1 MDYLVRL
8 RRAAVRIKEL
18 ESKALEAEQART
30 EPIAVVGMSCRLPG
44 GAADLESFWQALKD
58 GADEIG
64 EIPADRW
71 PADATP
77 PDQPST
83 RWAGL
88 LPASA
93 IDGVDAPFFGIA
105 PREAASMDPQQ
116 RLVLEVAYE
125 ALEDAGHLPEQ
136 LKGSRTGVMLGVS
149 SAEYQHHVF
158 SAGPSHLDAY
168 SLTGTMLSAAAGRL
182 SYVLGL
188 EGPSLSVDTACSSSL
203 VAIHLA
209 CQSLRNGESALAL
222 AGGVNVI
229 VIPTGMQLLAQ
240 MQAISPDGRCKTFD
254 ARANGYVRAEGCGIV
269 VLKRLSDAQRDGD
282 RVWAL
287 IRGSAVNQDGRS
299 SGLTA
304 PNVLSQAALLRTAL
318 ASAGVSPSQVGYVET
333 HGTGTSL
340 GDPIEVEAL
349 KAVVGAPR
357 PDGSTCALGAVKTNV
372 GHLEAAA
379 GAAGLI
385 KAVLALNHETIPRNL
400 HFDTLNPR
408 ISLESTSLV
417 IPVEELPWKAGGA
430 PRIAGVSSFGI
441 TGTNAHVVL
450 EEAPRYAAATAGE
463 ASAVLLPLSAKS
475 PEALKALAQAYAS
488 HLARA
493 PAEDTASIRDIAY
506 TASVRRSHHEHRLA
520 LVGGS
525 LEALRAS
532 LDAFLR
538 DEAHACLAQGRAEP
552 GPRPRLVFVYP
563 GQGSQWVGMGRALLD
578 EEPVFRAAMDAC
590 DQAIQ
595 REAGF
600 SLLEELR
607 DGASASRLE
616 RIDVVQPALFA
627 MEVALSTLWRS
638 WGVHPDA
645 VVGHSMGE
653 VAAAHVAGVL
663 SLEDGARIVCRRSRL
678 LRRLSGQGAMAL
690 VGLSLDRAEEA
701 LSGYEDRLSVAV
713 SNSERSSV
721 LSGDPGA
728 LDEVLA
734 RLSHANVFCKRV
746 KVDVASHSPQVDP
759 LRSELLDALSGLAP
773 SAATLPVYSTVTG
786 RAREGAGFGPEY
798 WVENLRRPV
807 RFSQAVQRLI
817 ADGHALFLEVSPHP
831 ILLPALE
838 EGLDVGG
845 QSGAAL
851 PSLRRGEE
859 ERRNL
864 LESLGALYTR
874 GYPVEWRR
882 LYPNGGRCVRLPTYP
897 WQRQRLWIE
906 VARGSTAVRGA
917 VDTGHPLLGAQLPVA
932 GAGAVFEAVLGPSL
946 DDHRVFGEPVVPAT
960 AMLELARAAATRQP
974 GSGRARVKALEL
986 TVPLVLPASGELRV
1000 QVVMS
1005 DVPAGSAAVGVY
1017 SQAASAP
1024 AGEAWTLHARGH
1036 VEPLPTVAEPPAL
1049 DLAEARARCSAAV
1062 DVAALYAAW
1071 RDLGLD
1077 YGPAFQGITALWQ
1090 GEGEAVARV
1099 GLPAEASG
1107 SALADTACGVPP
1119 ALLDAALQALSAAM
1133 PLQAKG
1139 HVYLPV
1145 EVGEFTAWQPGATAS
1160 WVYAR
1165 GTSAPG
1171 PEAEVLSG
1179 DVTVLDERG
1188 GVLASVRGVRLK
1200 RADENALRRPRSP
1213 VPRSSL
1219 YQVAWREAAPAP
1231 DVKTPSGAWLLLAEG
1246 SALGDAVAAR
1256 LRSAGAQCTTLALH
1270 QDAALRGG
1278 ELRAT
1283 ASRVGEALGR
1293 AVAAAAEAR
1302 PQPLEGVVCLW
1313 GTSAATEAGRSP
1325 ADAAEALAAAG
1336 LAVAQALARQGA
1348 KVPSRLWWVT
1358 EGAQAVRRGEQ
1369 VAAQLA
1375 PLWGLG
1381 RVVMQE
1387 HPDLGCTLLDLE
1399 PGAEDAVEALWS
1411 EITRAD
1417 EENQVAWRS
1426 GKRLAARLVEA
1437 PAAAALAVPDAAS
1450 YRVEI
1455 AQRGLLEQL
1464 RVVAAD
1470 RRAPAAGEIEIEVTA
1485 SGLNFRDV
1493 LSALGMYPGEA
1504 GPLGSECAGTV
1515 TAAGQGVE
1523 DLAPGDAVIAL
1534 APGALSRFVT
1544 VDARL
1549 AIRQP
1554 AGLSAAQAAT
1564 VPVAFVTALYAL
1576 REVGRLQPGERVLI
1590 HAAAG
1595 GVGMAAVQIA
1605 QWLGAEVLATAS
1617 PPKWAAVQGMGV
1629 RHVASSR
1636 TLAFVDD
1643 CRAATQGAGVD
1654 VVLNSLSGAFVDA
1667 SAALLSP
1674 NGRFLELGRTDV
1686 RSAAAMTA
1694 AYPGIDY
1701 RVVDV
1706 CDVGPDHI
1714 QQMLR
1719 DIAGGLASGHLRP
1732 LPVRSFAMTDAESA
1746 FRWMAQARHTG
1757 KVALLPA
1764 PVAPAPAI
1772 PGSSTVL
1779 ITGGLG
1785 ALGLHVARWLWE
1797 EHHVQHLVLAGRRAP
1812 EGDRL
1817 AVVEALRAAGTRV
1830 TVAQADVAD
1839 AAQVKALLDAIP
1851 EELPLRGVIH
1861 AAGVLDDGVLSQ
1873 QDAERFA
1880 AALAPKVRGAWN
1892 LHEQTRHVPL
1902 AFFVLFSSAASL
1914 LGPSGQSSYAAANAF
1929 LDMLAHARRAEGL
1942 PAHSLNWGPWSGTGM
1957 AAEMDPLKQAR
1968 LARRGIRGLAPE
1980 QALALLGQALARPE
1994 PELCALLLDVLALRQ
2009 ELSSG
2014 PVPPLWRA
2022 LVAPHGGRAQ
2032 ARAAGGWAEQLG
2044 ALAPAARAAEVE
2056 AAVRAEVAKVLSL
2069 GSAADVRTG
2078 RPFKELGLDSLMAVE
2093 LRNALA
2099 ARLRVRLPAT
2109 LAFDHPTVEAMTRY
2123 LLDLLSPDRE
2133 SAKPAQPS
2141 APVALEEPIAIVGI
2155 GCRFPGGVRDP
2166 EGFWRLLDEGVD
2178 AVEEVPKDRWDIDAF
2193 YDPDPDAAG
2202 KTISRWGGFLS
2213 TVDEF
2218 DPGFFDV
2225 PPWEA
2230 ASLDPQ
2236 LRLLLEVSWEALE
2249 RAGQTLERLAGSD
2262 TGVYMGICSSE
2273 YPSFAD
2279 GRAEAVDPHVFLGT
2293 AHSTGVGRLSYWLGL
2308 KGPNMPVNTA
2318 CSSSLVAV
2326 HLACQALRAG
2336 ECSLALAGGVNL
2348 ILTPRGAICF
2358 SKMRAL
2364 SPTGRCRAFSADAD
2378 GFVRSEGCGVVVLK
2392 RLSDARRDG
2401 DPIAAVIRGS
2411 AVNQDGRSN
2420 GLTAPSGPSQE
2431 AVIRRALAQ
2440 AGVPPAA
2447 VGYVEA
2453 HGTGTP
2459 LGDPIEVQALAKVLG
2474 EGRAGNEP
2482 VVLGS
2487 VKTNLGH
2494 TEAAAGVAAL
2504 IKTALAL
2511 QHRRIPRSL
2520 HFTSPNPHVPW
2531 ETLPVTVATAS
2542 VPWAANGAGRIAGV
2556 SSFGFGGTNAHVV
2569 LEAAPDL
2576 EPRQEDAPR
2585 RPLHVLAL
2593 SSKAPEALREQI
2605 ERYAEHLVSHPEQ
2618 SLADLCY
2625 TANTGRSGFA
2635 HRWAAAAETPEQMV
2649 AALRAAGAVLA
2660 TAAPPQLQ
2668 DGEPS
2673 RRPKVAFLFTGQGS
2687 QHAGMGRELYETQPV
2702 FREALDRCDAL
2713 LRPLRERSLLSV
2725 LYPKEGEP
2733 GLLHETA
2740 WAQPALFAV
2749 EYALA
2754 ELWRSWGVTPDAVLG
2769 HSVGEYAAACV
2780 AGVFSVEDGLRLMD
2794 VRGQRMQALPEGG
2807 AMASVRASST
2817 RVAAAIEAQADAVS
2831 IAALNGPEQVVIS
2844 GADEAVRA
2852 ACEALGAAGIE
2863 TKRLPVAHAFHSPLV
2878 EPMLADLEQ
2887 AAASAALACPQV
2899 ALVSNVTGGL
2909 VTRELMTAS
2918 YWRRHAREPVRFADG
2933 IAALH
2938 AEGIELFLE
2947 IGPRPTL
2954 LGLGEACSP
2963 DARAAWLPSLCPGQG
2978 DWPTIVKSL
2987 CHLYRSGARVDWDGF
3002 DLPYRRR
3009 RVDAPTYPF
3018 RRSRFWISAAAHESG
3033 PPPAPRHAVDGAAPA
3048 PELPE
3053 AASCP
3058 APDGGATLP
3067 GAPERGARLL
3077 EEIRELFAGFF
3088 ALPAA
3093 EVQADRSVLEMGL
3106 DSLGLFR
3113 FRKVIEQRF
3122 QVTIPLS
3129 AFYEE
3134 AANLER
3140 IASLID
3146 RTLPPEPAA
3155 VVEDRRPPPS
3165 PSSAG
3170 RAQPCSPLP
3179 PQEPVAP
3186 STLRTGD
3193 EAGSAVE
3200 RIVLEQL
3207 ALLRPQRQGPE
3218 ASGAVERIVL
3228 EQLALLRQAHD
3239 GAGVGAP
3246 AGAAC
3251 PLPPPPSSGDAPAR
3265 LAPRPTR
3272 EEQAPR
3278 PAATAPRREGDPAT
3292 FVPYRPIR
3300 TAREPERDAKK
3311 TAFVEALV
3319 RELTARTQGSKRLTE
3334 EHRTALANNRAVAG
3348 FRSSWKEMIYPIHA
3362 VRAEGSRIWDVDGNE
3377 YIDVTMGFGVYLLGH
3392 APAFVVAAVIE
3403 ELRRGAPI
3411 GPMTELP
3418 SQVAKLIIEATGVE
3432 RVAFYNSGTE
3442 AVMVALRLARS
3453 ITGRSKVALFGGSF
3467 HGSFD
3472 GVLAMP
3478 GLDGPSSGAVPM
3490 APGTTAAMVSDVMVL
3505 DYGAPDALEAIRRCG
3520 GELAAVLVEPVQS
3533 RRLDLQPRSFLHELR
3548 RITTESGAALIFDE
3562 MINGFRIGRGGAQA
3576 HFGVRADL
3584 VTYGKVIGGG
3594 MPIGVVAGTRRFMDA
3609 VDGGPWRFGDDSY
3622 PRVRNTFVAGTFCHH
3637 PSAMAAARQVL
3648 LHLEREGDGLQER
3661 LTRRTAELVAEL
3673 NDHCER
3679 TGAPVRLVHFGS
3691 VFRFQLKGDW
3701 ELLFYRLLCKGIYVW
3716 EGRNCFL
3723 STAHSEEDIH
3733 RLVAAVK
3740 QSIDEMMAAGFAPA
3754 PASVPPEQPGHDSAA
3769 TAAGPAV
3776 YPMSSAQQRVYVLS
3790 QTEAGERAYHVI
3802 GAQEIVGALDEAR
3815 VVACFRTLM
3824 QRHEVLRTG
3833 FDLREGG
3840 QLVQCVYPSV
3850 ELDVTREQGSDIDA
3864 WLRQLNRPFALSRPP
3879 LFRVGLL
3886 EVGENRRILA
3896 IVLHHLLVDG
3906 LSDAILL
3913 QEFALLYRG
3922 AALSAAPRQCH
3933 EHAAWEQEFLRSEA
3947 WAAQLRYW
3955 EERLS
3960 GELPRLA
3967 LCTDFPRPRVRRFEG
3982 AEVCLDHPAQPLR
3995 RRAQERG
4002 TSLYMLLFAA
4012 YHALLQRLTGQCD
4025 LVIGTAHNARQ
4036 RGGFDEAVGM
4046 FANVLPLRVS
4056 IAEDATFVELLGE
4069 VKRRCLEA
4077 YEHQD
4082 VPFETLV
4089 QRMKAGG
4096 DPSRNPLFDAMFSYE
4111 RADERRIRLPGL
4123 EINELRRPSEE
4134 APFDLY
4140 LDIVETRG
4148 VLRVRFEYSTALWR
4162 RETVERY
4169 AAYFRNLLGEIEGD
4183 LARSTAEA
4191 PRRRVGELSL
4201 LTAEERRELLVAWND
4216 TSTAYPRGLAVHEVF
4231 EAQAE
4236 RTPDAI
4242 AAEHGEQQLSYREL
4256 NRRANQLARHLRT
4269 LGVGPE
4275 VMVGLC
4281 VERSVEML
4289 VGLLGILKAGGAYV
4303 PLDPTYPRERL
4314 AFMMSDAALPVL
4326 LTHSALAGAVPRS
4339 SATVVCLDAFAVATP
4354 RESAENLGGGQGGE
4368 RLAYVMYTS
4377 GSTGRPKGVCV
4388 PHRAVVRLACATSY
4402 IRITPSDVLLQL
4414 APISFDASTF
4424 EIWAGLLNGA
4434 RVAIAPHGPI
4444 DLADLGRTLS
4454 RHRVTTLWLTAPLF
4468 HRMVEE
4474 RLDDLRG
4481 LKNLLAGGDALSAPH
4496 VRRALAGLPGCRLI
4510 NGYGPTENTT
4520 FTCCWPVE
4528 AHALVGASVPIGRPI
4543 DNTRVYLLDA
4553 RLQPVPVGAA
4563 GELCTAGDGLAR
4575 GYLGEDALTAER
4587 FVPDPFSG
4595 EPGARLYL
4603 TGDICR
4609 HRADGVIEFLG
4620 RKDHQVKIRGH
4631 RVEPGEIEA
4640 ALQLHPAVQEA
4651 AVVAREDERGDRRL
4665 TAYVVARGGAEPT
4678 ATELRAHLQEM
4689 LPEVMIPAAFE
4700 RLAAMPLDPNGKVDR
4715 EALPAA
4721 APQRR
4726 GRDDDFV
4733 APRTPAEELL
4743 AGLWAEVLG
4752 VDRVGVRDSFF
4763 ALGGHSLSATQLVS
4777 RIRATFGVEL
4787 PLRVLF
4793 DGPTVAELLAYIEA
4807 ARRQGAPAPPPL
4819 ERAGREGELPLSF
4832 AQQRLWF
4839 LDQLKPDSPLYN
4851 IAAALRL
4858 TGPLSAAA
4866 LERSLIEIVRRHE
4879 ALRTTFPAAAGA
4891 ARQVIASEVRFA
4903 LPVIDLGALP
4913 AAAQEDEV
4921 RRRAQADAAR
4931 PFHLGEGPLFR
4942 ATLLR
4947 LSDTAHVLLWT
4958 VHHILCDGWSM
4969 GVFLAE
4975 LSALYAALSAGR
4987 PSPLPELP
4995 IQPADHALWQ
5005 RRWVSGDLLESQL
5018 AYWRRQ
5024 LGGALP
5030 ALELPTDRARR
5041 AVQSYAGASLPVELP
5056 GALCTALRDLCR
5068 RQGVTLFMTLLAAF
5082 KVLLSRYAGQD
5093 DIVVGTPIAGRTQRE
5108 TEGLIGL
5115 FANTLVLRT
5124 DLSGE
5129 PTFVEL
5135 LRRVR
5140 EVTLDAY
5147 AHQDAPFERLVEELA
5162 SARDLSRS
5170 PLFQVVF
5177 VFQNMPLPALS
5188 LGDVSLSLLPVEST
5202 TAKFDLTLSLQ
5213 ETDGVIRG
5221 ELEYSTDL
5229 FDAGT
5234 IARMAG
5240 HLQTLLE
5247 GLAEGPERRIGEL
5260 GLLTAAERR
5269 QLVSEWN
5276 GTGVSY
5282 AEEACLHELFEA
5294 QVERTPEAV
5303 AVVFEGQTL
5312 SYRELNRRANR
5323 LAHRLRSLGVG
5334 PEVLVGLCVER
5345 SVEMVV
5351 GIVSI
5356 LKAGGA
5362 YVPLDPSHPA
5372 ERLGFMLEDAR
5383 PGVLLTHSALAG
5395 RLPEHAVTTLYLDEE
5410 GATLPAACEDNAPSR
5425 ARREHLAY
5433 VMYTSGSTGKPK
5445 GTLVE
5450 HGHVVRLFRA
5460 TETWFGFGERDV
5472 WTLFHSYA
5480 FDFSVWEMWGALLY
5494 GGRLVVVAFE
5504 VSRCPEAFHGLLREQ
5519 GVTVLNQTPSA
5530 FRQLLVA
5537 DGAYAGQPELPLRLV
5552 IFGGEALDVSSL
5564 APWFARH
5571 GEQAP
5576 RLVNMYGITETT
5588 VHVTYL
5594 PLSPRDAGGAGGS
5607 PIGRPLPDLQA
5618 YVLDRAG
5625 ALLPIGVA
5633 GELYVGG
5640 PGLARGY
5647 LNRPELTAERF
5658 IADPFNAS
5666 PGGRLYRTGD
5676 RCRWLPDGTL
5686 EYLGRADHQ
5695 VKVRGHRVE
5704 LGEIEGA
5711 LRQHPAVR
5719 EAIVDARE
5727 DTPGDRQLVAYVVPR
5742 GDVGH
5747 ELSSCVLREHL
5758 VQKLPA
5764 HMVPSA
5770 FILLDALPL
5779 SIHGKLDRKALPAPH
5794 RRDTTRVYVAPRTPA
5809 EELLAEIWSEVLR
5822 LDRVGI
5828 DDPFFEIGGDSIRSL
5843 QVSTR
5848 ARTAGLPL
5856 SVQQLFQHT
5865 TIRALSHAL
5874 SETEGERADAHDLKV
5889 DPFALISAEDRARL
5903 PAGVE
5908 DAYPLAALQ
5917 AGMIYHSE
5925 YSPASAMYHDVFSL
5939 HLEAELDPSTL
5950 KASLAELSARHPV
5963 LRTSFDLVHYSQ
5975 PLQLVHEAAEI
5986 PLSVEDLGALPE
5998 EVRQARLD
6006 ALFEEEKRRPFLWSE
6021 APLLRF
6027 SLYRRGDR
6035 DQQLMMSFHHS
6046 ILDGWSAASLL
6057 AELLHRFAALAG
6069 GAARQRGGVIHAFR
6083 EFVALER
6090 ETLASAEAAQYW
6102 QLYLADA
6109 TCSYLPR
6116 LASAG
6121 QGGADESAPRVV
6133 GVPISAETS
6142 AALKVLASA
6151 AGVPIKS
6158 VLLAAHLRVMSLLC
6172 GQPDVVTGLVVNG
6185 RPEMRD
6191 ADRALGLFLNT
6202 VPFRQAVCHATWLDL
6217 ARDVFANERRMLP
6230 YRRYPLAHLQRHGTP
6245 LFASAFNFTHFHVYD
6260 GLDVLGVA
6268 RFKDGRFF
6276 EHTNLALTAHFSL
6289 SLGRSDVELQ
6299 LLFGAPDIS
6308 SAQIEA
6314 IAGYYARTLEAMARA
6329 PSAPPGAASLLS
6341 SEERCQL
6348 LSEWNDITVS
6358 YCEPACLHELF
6369 EAQVERTPDA
6379 VAVVFGEQGLTYRA
6393 LDRRANQL
6401 ANHLRALGVGP
6412 ESRVGLHAERSLD
6425 MVVGILGI
6433 LKAGGAYVPLDPIYP
6448 EDRLGFMM
6456 ADAALSVVLTQERL
6470 ISSLADSSAR
6480 VLVLDSGWDQSG
6492 APSDERPRSGAAPEN
6507 LAYAMYTSGSTG
6519 RPKGVLVTHANVV
6532 RLLRATQR
6540 WFNFSERD
6548 VWTMFHSFAFDVSVW
6563 EMWGALL
6570 HGGRLVVVSFEDSR
6584 APDALHR
6591 LLRRERVTV
6600 LCQTPSA
6607 FRQLVEFDA
6616 SSPASQQLGLRAVIL
6631 AGEAIDLQSLRP
6643 WFKRHG
6649 DERPQLVNMYGI
6661 TETTVYT
6668 TYRPLRQADVDGASS
6683 SPIGRPLPDMQVY
6696 VLDPRQQL
6704 LPVGV
6709 PGELYV
6715 GGAGVARGY
6724 LNRPELSAERFIANP
6739 FVEQP
6744 GARLYR
6750 TGDVGRWLPDGTL
6763 EYLGRLDHQIKLHG
6777 YRIEPGEIEAALE
6790 QHPDVQQAVVLA
6802 WQDAPG
6808 DERLV
6813 AYVVTRQGAAPPEG
6827 ELRGWVR
6834 NRVPEYMVPSA
6845 FVRLAAIPLSPNGK
6859 IDREA
6864 LPAPSCA
6871 RPEQQG
6877 VFIAPRTPTEELL
6890 AGLFAEVLHLDR
6902 VGALDDFFELGGH
6915 SLSAIQLVARLRSS
6929 SGVELPLRALFEA
6942 RTVERL
6948 ACVIEALMDAH
6959 KVEEFIL

>member
-1 MDYLVRL
+1 MGSVDVDYLVRL

-30 EPIAVVGMSCRLPG
+30 EPIAVVGMSCRFPG

-58 GADEIG
+58 GTDEIG
-64 EIPADRW
+64 EIPTDRW

-93 IDGVDAPFFGIA
+93 IDGMDAPFFGIA

-136 LKGSRTGVMLGVS
+136 LNGSRTGVMLGVS
-149 SAEYQHHVF
+149 SADYQHRLF
-158 SAGPSHLDAY
+158 SAGPAHLDAY
-168 SLTGTMLSAAAGRL
+168 AATGTMLSAAAGRL

-229 VIPTGMQLLAQ
+229 VIPTGMHLLAQ

-379 GAAGLI
+379 GVAGLI
-385 KAVLALNHETIPRNL
+385 KAVLALKHETIPRNL

-450 EEAPRYAAATAGE
+450 EEAPRYAAAPAGE

-493 PAEDTASIRDIAY
+493 PAEDTASIGDIAY
-506 TASVRRSHHEHRLA
+506 TASVRRGHHEHRLA

-538 DEAHACLAQGRAEP
+538 DETHACLAQGRAEP

-590 DQAIQ
+590 DHAIQ

-607 DGASASRLE
+607 AGASASRLE

-734 RLSHANVFCKRV
+734 RLSQANVFCKRV

-773 SAATLPVYSTVTG
+773 GAATLPIYSTVTG

-960 AMLELARAAATRQP
+960 VMLELARAAATRQP

-986 TVPLVLPASGELRV
+986 TVPLVLPASGELRM

-1005 DVPAGSAAVGVY
+1005 DAPAGSAAVGVY

-1036 VEPLPTVAEPPAL
+1036 VEPLPTDAEPPAL

-1099 GLPAEASG
+1099 GLPAGASG

-1133 PLQAKG
+1133 PLLAKG

-1145 EVGEFTAWQPGATAS
+1145 EVGEFTAWQPGATAF

-1188 GVLASVRGVRLK
+1188 GVLADVRGVRLK

-1293 AVAAAAEAR
+1293 AVAAAAEAGR
-1302 PQPLEGVVCLW
+1302 QPLEGVVCLW

-1348 KVPSRLWWVT
+1348 KVLSRLWWVT

-1515 TAAGQGVE
+1515 TAAGAGVE
-1523 DLAPGDAVIAL
+1523 DLAPGDAVLAL
-1534 APGALSRFVT
+1534 APGAFSRFVT

-1617 PPKWAAVQGMGV
+1617 PPKWAAVRGMGV

-1694 AYPGIDY
+1694 AYPGISY
-1701 RVVDV
+1701 RVLDV

-1732 LPVRSFAMTDAESA
+1732 LPVRSFATTDAESA

-1764 PVAPAPAI
+1764 PVAPAPAV
-1772 PGSSTVL
+1772 PASSTVL

-1817 AVVEALRAAGTRV
+1817 AAVEALRAAGARV

-1873 QDAERFA
+1873 QNAERFA
-1880 AALAPKVRGAWN
+1880 AALSPKVRGAWN
-1892 LHEQTRHVPL
+1892 LHEQTRHAPL

-1914 LGPSGQSSYAAANAF
+1914 LGPPGQSSYAAANAF

-1957 AAEMDPLKQAR
+1957 AAGMDPLKQAR

-1994 PELCALLLDVLALRQ
+1994 PELCALLLDALALRQ

-2056 AAVRAEVAKVLSL
+2056 AAVRAEVAKVLAL

-2109 LAFDHPTVEAMTRY
+2109 LAFDHPTVESMTRY

-2133 SAKPAQPS
+2133 SARPAQPS
-2141 APVALEEPIAIVGI
+2141 APAALEEPIAIVGI
-2155 GCRFPGGVRDP
+2155 GCRFPGGARDP
-2166 EGFWRLLDEGVD
+2166 ESFWRLLDEGVD

-2431 AVIRRALAQ
+2431 AVIRRALTQ

-2474 EGRAGNEP
+2474 EGRAGDEP

-2531 ETLPVTVATAS
+2531 ETLPVRVATAS
-2542 VPWAANGAGRIAGV
+2542 VPWAANGAARIAGV

-2576 EPRQEDAPR
+2576 EPRQEEAPR

-2593 SSKAPEALREQI
+2593 SSKAPEALREQV

-2649 AALRAAGAVLA
+2649 AALKAAGAVLA
-2660 TAAPPQLQ
+2660 TAAPAQLQ
-2668 DGEPS
+2668 DGEPP
-2673 RRPKVAFLFTGQGS
+2673 RRPKVALLFTGQGS

-2725 LYPKEGEP
+2725 LYPKKGEP
-2733 GLLHETA
+2733 DLLHETA

-2807 AMASVRASST
+2807 AMASVRASSA

-2831 IAALNGPEQVVIS
+2831 IAALNGPEHVVIS

-2852 ACEALGAAGIE
+2852 ACEALCAAGIE

-2987 CHLYRSGARVDWDGF
+2987 CHLYRSGVRVDWDGF
-3002 DLPYRRR
+3002 DLPYLRR

-3018 RRSRFWISAAAHESG
+3018 RRSRFWISAAAQESG
-3033 PPPAPRHAVDGAAPA
+3033 PPPAPRHAADGAAPA
-3048 PELPE
+3048 PELAE

-3067 GAPERGARLL
+3067 GAPERGTRLL
-3077 EEIRELFAGFF
+3077 EEIREVFAGFF

-3093 EVQADRSVLEMGL
+3093 EVQTDRSVLEMGL

-3155 VVEDRRPPPS
+3155 VVEARRPPPP

-3170 RAQPCSPLP
+3170 RAQPCSPFP

-3207 ALLRPQRQGPE
+3207 ALLRPQRQGAE

-3251 PLPPPPSSGDAPAR
+3251 LLPPPPSSGDAPAR

-3278 PAATAPRREGDPAT
+3278 PAAAAPRREGDPAT
-3292 FVPYRPIR
+3292 FVPYRPIQ

-3319 RELTARTQGSKRLTE
+3319 RELTARTQGSKHLTE
-3334 EHRTALANNRAVAG
+3334 EHRAALANNRAVAG

-3392 APAFVVAAVIE
+3392 APAFVVEAVIE

-3490 APGTTAAMVSDVMVL
+3490 APGTTDAMVSDVMVL
-3505 DYGAPDALEAIRRCG
+3505 DYGAPDALEAIRGCG
-3520 GELAAVLVEPVQS
+3520 DELAAVLVEPVQS

-3609 VDGGPWRFGDDSY
+3609 VDGGLWRFGDDSY

-3637 PSAMAAARQVL
+3637 PAAMAAARQVL
-3648 LHLEREGDGLQER
+3648 LHLKREGDGLQER
-3661 LTRRTAELVAEL
+3661 LTRKTAELVAEL
-3673 NDHCER
+3673 NGHCER
-3679 TGAPVRLVHFGS
+3679 AGAPVRLVHFGS

-3723 STAHSEEDIH
+3723 STAHSEEDIR

-3754 PASVPPEQPGHDSAA
+3754 PASVPPEQPGNDSAA
-3769 TAAGPAV
+3769 TAAAPAAGPAV
-3776 YPMSSAQQRVYVLS
+3776 YPMSSAQRRVYVLS

-3824 QRHEVLRTG
+3824 QRHESLRTG
-3833 FDLREGG
+3833 FDLREDG

-3886 EVGENRRILA
+3886 EVGEDRRILA
-3896 IVLHHLLVDG
+3896 LVLHHLLVDG
-3906 LSDAILL
+3906 LSDVILL

-3922 AALSAAPRQCH
+3922 AALTAAPRQCH

-3947 WAAQLRYW
+3947 SAAQLRYW

-3967 LCTDFPRPRVRRFEG
+3967 LCTDFPRPPVRRFEG
-3982 AEVCLDHPAQPLR
+3982 AEVCLEHPAQPLR

-4046 FANVLPLRVS
+4046 FANVLPLRVAIS
-4056 IAEDATFVELLGE
+4056 EDATFVELLDE

-4111 RADERRIRLPGL
+4111 RADERGIRLPGL

-4140 LDIVETRG
+4140 LDIAETRG
-4148 VLRVRFEYSTALWR
+4148 VLRLRFEYSTALWR

-4216 TSTAYPRGLAVHEVF
+4216 TSTAYPRELAVHEAF
-4231 EAQAE
+4231 EAEAE

-4281 VERSVEML
+4281 VERSLEML

-4314 AFMMSDAALPVL
+4314 AFMMSDAALPVV
-4326 LTHSALAGAVPRS
+4326 LTQTSVAGALPRS
-4339 SATVVCLDAFAVATP
+4339 AAAVVCLDACGGVIS
-4354 RESAENLGGGQGGE
+4354 RESAEDLGGRHGGE

-4402 IRITPSDVLLQL
+4402 IRITPSDVVLQF

-4434 RVAIAPHGPI
+4434 RVAIAPPGPV
-4444 DLADLGRTLS
+4444 DLAELGRTLAH
-4454 RHRVTTLWLTAPLF
+4454 HRVTTLWLTAPLF

-4481 LKNLLAGGDALSAPH
+4481 LKNLLAGGDALSALH

-4520 FTCCWPVE
+4520 FTCCWPAE
-4528 AHALVGASVPIGRPI
+4528 ARALVGASVPIGRPI
-4543 DNTRVYLLDA
+4543 DDTRVYLLDA

-4575 GYLGEDALTAER
+4575 GYLHDDALTAAR
-4587 FVPDPFSG
+4587 FVPDPFSS
-4595 EPGARLYL
+4595 EPGARLYR
-4603 TGDICR
+4603 TGDLCR
-4609 HRADGVIEFLG
+4609 YRPDGLIEFLG
-4620 RKDHQVKIRGH
+4620 RADHQVKIRGH
-4631 RVEPGEIEA
+4631 RVELGEIEV
-4640 ALQLHPAVQEA
+4640 ALGRHPAVRAA
-4651 AVVAREDERGDRRL
+4651 AVVAHEDVAGEKRLVAYLVARED
-4665 TAYVVARGGAEPT
+4665 AVPA
-4678 ATELRAHLQEM
+4678 ATELLAHLRETLPEPM
-4689 LPEVMIPAAFE
+4689 LPTAFVW
-4700 RLAAMPLDPNGKVDR
+4700 LAAMPLGPSGKVDR
-4715 EALPAA
+4715 GALPAPSTA
-4721 APQRR
+4721 QD
-4726 GRDDDFV
+4726 GGFV
-4733 APRTPAEELL
+4733 APRTQAEQLI
-4743 AGLWAEVLG
+4743 ADIWAEVLG
-4752 VDRVGVRDSFF
+4752 HARVGSSDSFF
-4763 ALGGHSLSATQLVS
+4763 ALGGHSLSAMQVAS
-4777 RIRATFGVEL
+4777 RLRSAFGVEL
-4787 PLRVLF
+4787 SLRALLE
-4793 DGPTVAELLAYIEA
+4793 GPTVAELRGHIEA
-4807 ARRQGAPAPPPL
+4807 AQRRGVPAPPPI

-4839 LDQLKPDSPLYN
+4839 LDQLEPNSPLYN
-4851 IAAALRL
+4851 LPAAVRL
-4858 TGPLSAAA
+4858 TGWLDVAV
-4866 LERSLIEIVRRHE
+4866 LERSLCEIVRRHE
-4879 ALRTTFPAAAGA
+4879 VLRTRFSSASGK
-4891 ARQVIASEVRFA
+4891 ARQVIESEVGFA

-4913 AAAQEDEV
+4913 TSAQDAEI
-4921 RRRAQADAAR
+4921 RRRAQDEAAH
-4931 PFHLGEGPLFR
+4931 PFSLGEVPLFR
-4942 ATLLR
+4942 AALLR
-4947 LSDTAHVLLWT
+4947 ISDTAHVLLWT
-4958 VHHILCDGWSM
+4958 MHHILCDGWSM
-4969 GVFLAE
+4969 GVFVRE
-4975 LSALYAALSAGR
+4975 LSTLYSAFSAGR

-4995 IQPADHALWQ
+4995 IQVADHALWQ
-5005 RRWVSGDLLESQL
+5005 RRWLSGEVLEAQL
-5018 AYWRRQ
+5018 AYWTRQ
-5024 LGGALP
+5024 LGRALP
-5030 ALELPTDRARR
+5030 VLELPTDRPRP
-5041 AVQSYAGASLPVELP
+5041 AVQSHRGASLPVELP
-5056 GALCTALRDLCR
+5056 SELCAALRDLSR
-5068 RQGVTLFMTLLAAF
+5068 RQGVTLFMTLLATF
-5082 KVLLSRYAGQD
+5082 EVLLSRYAGQD
-5093 DIVVGTPIAGRTQRE
+5093 DIVVGTPVAGRTQGE

-5115 FANTLVLRT
+5115 FANTLVLRS

-5129 PTFVEL
+5129 PTFIEL

-5147 AHQDAPFERLVEELA
+5147 AHQAVPFEKLVEELA
-5162 SARDLSRS
+5162 PVRDLSRS
-5170 PLFQVVF
+5170 PLFQVMF
-5177 VFQNMPLPALS
+5177 AFENTPPPAAS
-5188 LGDVSLSLLPVEST
+5188 LGDVSLTPLWVESA

-5213 ETDGVIRG
+5213 ESEGVIRG
-5221 ELEYSTDL
+5221 ELEYATDL
-5229 FDAGT
+5229 FDAAT
-5234 IARMAG
+5234 AARMAR
-5240 HLQTLLE
+5240 HFQTLLE
-5247 GLAEGPERRIGEL
+5247 GISLSPERSISDL
-5260 GLLTAAERR
+5260 PLITAAERH

-5276 GTGVSY
+5276 DTRVSY
-5282 AEEACLHELFEA
+5282 PEDTCIHELFEARAEERPDAAAVVSGQRALSYRELNQRANRLAHHLRSLGVGAEVRVGICVERSLEMVIGLLGILKAGGAYVPLDPAYPQERLAFMLEDSGATVLITDERLHGALPAPSCSRVLLEAAQAQGGRESAENPRCHVAPSDLAYVIYTSGSTGRPKGVAIEHRSAVAFLHWVQQVFSPDELAGVLASTSLCFDLSIFEVFGALSAGGTVIVARDAMELPSLPGRDAVTLINTVPSAMAELLRMGALPPSARTVNLAGETLDSALAQRVHAVPTVERLYNLYGPTEATTYATISLVGRGSRLPPSIGRPIANTRVYVLDARLEPVPVGVYGELYVGGAGLSRGYLGRPELSAERFVRDPFSPTPGARMYRTGDVARFRPTGELELSGRLDHQIKLRGYRIELGEIEAALRRHPAVRDAVAMARHDDGGDRRLVAYVVAREGEATSIAMLRDHLRRLLPEPMVPSAFAWIEALPLTPSGKVDRNALPAPSRTRPEEGDFVAPRTPPEELLAGLFADVLGRDRVSVLDSFFELGGHSLSATQLLSRLRASFAVELPLRALFETPTVSGLCERVESARRSGAPLGPPIEQGRRDGELPLSFAQQRLWFLDQLEPNNPTYIIPAALRLDGPLDAQALERSLREIVRRHEALRTSFPVNDGRARQAIAPEPSLTLPVVDLGEIPAPAQEAEVRRRAEADARLPFSLAEGPLVRAMLLRLSERAHVLLWSMHHIISDGWSTGILLRELSALYEAFSAGRPSPLPELTIQVADHALWQRRWLSGEVLEAQLAYWKQQLAGAPPALGMPTDRPRKAIASHRGATAPVALPGELYAALRALSRRQGVTLFMTLLAAFQVLLSRHAGQDDIVVGTPIASRNQVELEGLIGFFVNTLALRTDLSGNPTFVELLERVREVTFGAYAHQDLPFERLVEELAPARDMSRSPLFQVMLVLQNTPPLARSLGDVALCPIPVESATAKHDLTLRLQETDGRIEGEIEYATDLFDAATIARMAERFRTLLEAVVADPGRRIGELPILPDEERSRVLAAWNNTGAAYPHDRCIHELVEA
-5294 QVERTPEAV
+5294 QVERTPDALAV
-5303 AVVFEGQTL
+5303 LCDDRQL
-5312 SYRELNRRANR
+5312 SYRELNGRANQ
-5323 LAHRLRSLGVG
+5323 LARHLRSLGVG
-5334 PEVLVGLCVER
+5334 PEVLVGLCVAP
-5345 SVEMVV
+5345 SLDM
-5351 GIVSI
+5351 IVAI
-5356 LKAGGA
+5356 LGVLKAGGA
-5362 YVPLDPSHPA
+5362 YVPVDPGYPPRRIA
-5372 ERLGFMLEDAR
+5372 ALLQDAAA
-5383 PGVLLTHSALAG
+5383 PVLLTQERLLPQLHAGPARVVCLDAGWPAIAEERADNLA
-5395 RLPEHAVTTLYLDEE
+5395 TT
-5410 GATLPAACEDNAPSR
+5410 
-5425 ARREHLAY
+5425 ARPEHLAY
-5433 VMYTSGSTGKPK
+5433 VIYTSGSTGAPK
-5445 GTLVE
+5445 GVEVLHGGLVNYASFICKKL
-5450 HGHVVRLFRA
+5450 GSDRGASRGL
-5460 TETWFGFGERDV
+5460 GFGVVSTIAADLGNTSIFPALISGGYLHVLDQETRTDPELFSARARQHPIDV
-5472 WTLFHSYA
+5472 LKITPSHLT
-5480 FDFSVWEMWGALLY
+5480 ALLEA
-5494 GGRLVVVAFE
+5494 RA
-5504 VSRCPEAFHGLLREQ
+5504 PEH
-5519 GVTVLNQTPSA
+5519 VLPRRYLIT
-5530 FRQLLVA
+5530 
-5537 DGAYAGQPELPLRLV
+5537 
-5552 IFGGEALDVSSL
+5552 GGEACPWSLVRRVRQLSDV
-5564 APWFARH
+5564 PWINH
-5571 GEQAP
+5571 
-5576 RLVNMYGITETT
+5576 YGPTETT
-5588 VHVTYL
+5588 IGALTFDVGGGEAA
-5594 PLSPRDAGGAGGS
+5594 RDAGGTV
-5607 PIGRPLPDLQA
+5607 PIGRPVANTRIYL
-5618 YVLDRAG
+5618 LDPELRP
-5625 ALLPIGVA
+5625 LPIGVP
-5633 GELYVGG
+5633 GELFIAGRGV
-5640 PGLARGY
+5640 ARGY
-5647 LNRPELTAERF
+5647 RNRPEETAGRFLPDPFCGAAERS
-5658 IADPFNAS
+5658 AAAEPPA
-5666 PGGRLYRTGD
+5666 PTPPRMYRTGD
-5676 RCRWLPDGTL
+5676 RGRYLPDGN
-5686 EYLGRADHQ
+5686 
-5695 VKVRGHRVE
+5695 
-5704 LGEIEGA
+5704 IE
-5711 LRQHPAVR
+5711 
-5719 EAIVDARE
+5719 
-5727 DTPGDRQLVAYVVPR
+5727 
-5742 GDVGH
+5742 
-5747 ELSSCVLREHL
+5747 
-5758 VQKLPA
+5758 
-5764 HMVPSA
+5764 
-5770 FILLDALPL
+5770 F
-5779 SIHGKLDRKALPAPH
+5779 
-5794 RRDTTRVYVAPRTPA
+5794 
-5809 EELLAEIWSEVLR
+5809 
-5822 LDRVGI
+5822 
-5828 DDPFFEIGGDSIRSL
+5828 
-5843 QVSTR
+5843 
-5848 ARTAGLPL
+5848 
-5856 SVQQLFQHT
+5856 
-5865 TIRALSHAL
+5865 
-5874 SETEGERADAHDLKV
+5874 
-5889 DPFALISAEDRARL
+5889 
-5903 PAGVE
+5903 
-5908 DAYPLAALQ
+5908 
-5917 AGMIYHSE
+5917 
-5925 YSPASAMYHDVFSL
+5925 
-5939 HLEAELDPSTL
+5939 
-5950 KASLAELSARHPV
+5950 
-5963 LRTSFDLVHYSQ
+5963 
-5975 PLQLVHEAAEI
+5975 
-5986 PLSVEDLGALPE
+5986 
-5998 EVRQARLD
+5998 
-6006 ALFEEEKRRPFLWSE
+6006 
-6021 APLLRF
+6021 
-6027 SLYRRGDR
+6027 
-6035 DQQLMMSFHHS
+6035 
-6046 ILDGWSAASLL
+6046 
-6057 AELLHRFAALAG
+6057 
-6069 GAARQRGGVIHAFR
+6069 
-6083 EFVALER
+6083 
-6090 ETLASAEAAQYW
+6090 
-6102 QLYLADA
+6102 
-6109 TCSYLPR
+6109 
-6116 LASAG
+6116 
-6121 QGGADESAPRVV
+6121 
-6133 GVPISAETS
+6133 
-6142 AALKVLASA
+6142 
-6151 AGVPIKS
+6151 
-6158 VLLAAHLRVMSLLC
+6158 
-6172 GQPDVVTGLVVNG
+6172 
-6185 RPEMRD
+6185 
-6191 ADRALGLFLNT
+6191 
-6202 VPFRQAVCHATWLDL
+6202 
-6217 ARDVFANERRMLP
+6217 
-6230 YRRYPLAHLQRHGTP
+6230 
-6245 LFASAFNFTHFHVYD
+6245 
-6260 GLDVLGVA
+6260 
-6268 RFKDGRFF
+6268 
-6276 EHTNLALTAHFSL
+6276 
-6289 SLGRSDVELQ
+6289 
-6299 LLFGAPDIS
+6299 
-6308 SAQIEA
+6308 
-6314 IAGYYARTLEAMARA
+6314 
-6329 PSAPPGAASLLS
+6329 
-6341 SEERCQL
+6341 
-6348 LSEWNDITVS
+6348 
-6358 YCEPACLHELF
+6358 
-6369 EAQVERTPDA
+6369 
-6379 VAVVFGEQGLTYRA
+6379 
-6393 LDRRANQL
+6393 
-6401 ANHLRALGVGP
+6401 
-6412 ESRVGLHAERSLD
+6412 
-6425 MVVGILGI
+6425 
-6433 LKAGGAYVPLDPIYP
+6433 
-6448 EDRLGFMM
+6448 
-6456 ADAALSVVLTQERL
+6456 
-6470 ISSLADSSAR
+6470 
-6480 VLVLDSGWDQSG
+6480 
-6492 APSDERPRSGAAPEN
+6492 
-6507 LAYAMYTSGSTG
+6507 
-6519 RPKGVLVTHANVV
+6519 
-6532 RLLRATQR
+6532 
-6540 WFNFSERD
+6540 
-6548 VWTMFHSFAFDVSVW
+6548 
-6563 EMWGALL
+6563 
-6570 HGGRLVVVSFEDSR
+6570 
-6584 APDALHR
+6584 
-6591 LLRRERVTV
+6591 
-6600 LCQTPSA
+6600 
-6607 FRQLVEFDA
+6607 
-6616 SSPASQQLGLRAVIL
+6616 
-6631 AGEAIDLQSLRP
+6631 
-6643 WFKRHG
+6643 
-6649 DERPQLVNMYGI
+6649 
-6661 TETTVYT
+6661 
-6668 TYRPLRQADVDGASS
+6668 
-6683 SPIGRPLPDMQVY
+6683 
-6696 VLDPRQQL
+6696 
-6704 LPVGV
+6704 
-6709 PGELYV
+6709 
-6715 GGAGVARGY
+6715 
-6724 LNRPELSAERFIANP
+6724 
-6739 FVEQP
+6739 
-6744 GARLYR
+6744 
-6750 TGDVGRWLPDGTL
+6750 
-6763 EYLGRLDHQIKLHG
+6763 LGRLDHQVKIRG
-6777 YRIEPGEIEAALE
+6777 YRIDPGEIEAVLR
-6790 QHPDVQQAVVLA
+6790 QHPRVRDAAVIARDGVA
-6802 WQDAPG
+6802 G
-6808 DERLV
+6808 DKRLWAYLV
-6813 AYVVTRQGAAPPEG
+6813 ARDGAAPGATALRNDLLETLPEH
-6827 ELRGWVR
+6827 
-6834 NRVPEYMVPSA
+6834 MVPAA
-6845 FVRLAAIPLSPNGK
+6845 FAWLQEMPLTPNGK
-6859 IDREA
+6859 IDRAA
-6864 LPAPSCA
+6864 LPDLSLAGL
-6871 RPEQQG
+6871 EQERG
-6877 VFIAPRTPTEELL
+6877 FVAPRTPLEERV
-6890 AGLFAEVLHLDR
+6890 AGVFAEVLGVER
-6902 VGALDDFFELGGH
+6902 VSVGDDFFDLGGH
-6915 SLSAIQLVARLRSS
+6915 SLLAVLVISRLRSAL
-6929 SGVELPLRALFEA
+6929 GVEFPLRALFEA
-6942 RTVERL
+6942 RTVEEFARVL
-6948 ACVIEALMDAH
+6948 GALMGETD
-6959 KVEEFIL
+6959 VEETVI